1 MTQALSAAVA
11 SAAKLPDEEQNVLAA
26 ILLEEMESEERWS
39 ALFAGSQNLLQQMA
53 SEAIQDFQAGRVQP
67 IDELQLT
74 QLRLISSES
83 SISRRLSKGDERS
96 GAPTNSGKKTRPI
109 LPSDSRRSIQRCR
122 SIRPVSISTGVPSGC

>member
-39 ALFAGSQNLLQQMA
+39 ALLSESQNLLEQMA

-67 IDELQLT
+67 IDELQ
-74 QLRLISSES
+74 
-83 SISRRLSKGDERS
+83 
-96 GAPTNSGKKTRPI
+96 
-109 LPSDSRRSIQRCR
+109 
-122 SIRPVSISTGVPSGC
+122 